1 MFCGFIFAVQRINK
15 CVNQKNVEDSIRQLP
30 PGMEALYNRMACT
43 INPNSNLK
51 RLAHN
56 ILVWTTCARRL
67 MMVGELLDVLGQDAP
82 LDFRGSI
89 GDLCGG
95 VVVIDI
101 EGKVALIHQNAR
113 EHLFSDLNWSLRID
127 ERSANELLF
136 QKYMVCL
143 TDPGLRS
150 KINRHQEPGL
160 SGYDASSWFMHLCL
174 SDAKSPHVLPTV
186 LWSFCKDHVF
196 WLGFKQWPKSAK
208 LQLLVMASQYLNSL
222 AARLKELE

>member
-1 MFCGFIFAVQRINK
+1 
-15 CVNQKNVEDSIRQLP
+15 
-30 PGMEALYNRMACT
+30 MEALYNRMACT
-43 INPNSNLK
+43 IADNPNSNLK
-51 RLAHN
+51 RLVHN

-67 MMVGELLDVLGQDAP
+67 MIVGELSDVLGQDAP

-101 EGKVALIHQNAR
+101 EGKVALIRQNAR
-113 EHLFSDLNWSLRID
+113 EHLFSDLNQSLRID
-127 ERSANELLF
+127 ERSAGELLF

-143 TDPGLRS
+143 TDPGLRL

-160 SGYDASSWFMHLCL
+160 SGYDASSCFMHLCL

-186 LWSFCKDHVF
+186 LKFLQGPCVLTWIQAMAKIGKITTTRHGFTVLKQ
-196 WLGFKQWPKSAK
+196 LGCQAERTRVARVTSRTQNFRARSPLK
-208 LQLLVMASQYLNSL
+208 LGY
-222 AARLKELE
+222 